1 MICTSHHLSLS
12 EEPLCAD
19 SAEVYKNST
28 DFGRSGVVL
37 GEVHCV
43 GNEADLLECPRE
55 EYACAGINITAVLP
69 IFISCYS
76 KTNKSLVRSIT
87 NASIPNLGC
96 EGEDVQL
103 YGGSN
108 SSNGFIYLCQ
118 NKTLFGICSDGWGSE
133 EIGVVCNQLYGY
145 PEGMCKFLCQL

>member
-1 MICTSHHLSLS
+1 MLLS
-12 EEPLCAD
+12 EEFLCAD
-19 SAEVYKNST
+19 SAISKGYAYRLDEI
-28 DFGRSGVVL
+28 GVVL

-55 EYACAGINITAVLP
+55 KYACAGINISAVLP

-76 KTNKSLVRSIT
+76 KTNKLLVRSIANT
-87 NASIPNLGC
+87 RIPNLDC
-96 EGEDVQL
+96 VEEDVQL

-108 SSNGFIYLCQ
+108 SSSGFIHLCQ
-118 NKTLFGICSDGWGSE
+118 NRKWVGVCSDGWDSD

-145 PEGMCKFLCQL
+145 PEGTCMWDFLCQL